1 MARRRAGTLD
11 DQLQQTLEHNE
22 QLQQTIDGIQQ
33 RLYELEERVDF
44 TERMLATQRDAD
56 RLDAPRRDV

>member
-1 MARRRAGTLD
+1 M
-11 DQLQQTLEHNE
+11 
-22 QLQQTIDGIQQ
+22 QQ

-44 TERMLATQRDAD
+44 TERMLATQRDTD